1 MVPLLTSY
9 RRTRLPG
16 LLALALL
23 SVPLIL
29 SAQKIRPADKSHD
42 AAQERGMYAGKYR
55 CLRLEMDGK
64 SAPCASPPLV
74 LNEDGSYQIWGEEGS
89 YELVQGRWLILEHSQ
104 RRGLGQIVSPR
115 EIVFEYHVGDR
126 KCKVTFQ
133 RMFDPP
139 PGYSL
144 S

>member
-1 MVPLLTSY
+1 M
-9 RRTRLPG
+9 
-16 LLALALL
+16 
-23 SVPLIL
+23 
-29 SAQKIRPADKSHD
+29 
-42 AAQERGMYAGKYR
+42 
-55 CLRLEMDGK
+55 RLEIDEK
-64 SAPCASPPLV
+64 SAPCQSPPLV

-104 RRGLGQIVSPR
+104 RRGLGQIVGAR
-115 EIVFEYHVGDR
+115 EIVFEYRVGDK

-133 RMFDPP
+133 RTFDPP